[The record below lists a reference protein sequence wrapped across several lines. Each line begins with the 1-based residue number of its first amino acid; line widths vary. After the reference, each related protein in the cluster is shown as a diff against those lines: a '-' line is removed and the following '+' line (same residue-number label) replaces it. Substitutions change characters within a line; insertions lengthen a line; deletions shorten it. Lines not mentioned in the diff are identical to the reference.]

1 MSKKTRNQPKPTQ
14 KPIAPP
20 QVAKDSLAM
29 TPTPEI
35 KKGRVGKFIMPINK
49 SLDYANVAMGAN
61 QKYSNAPLQVPY
73 GFTTQIP
80 YTNAINSTILA
91 NPSPIPVTS
100 YYHVL
105 TTDPVVYV
113 SILYLATNIIS
124 RIGDYVDKNEEQQK
138 LVRDTLER
146 IGKRKLLRGL
156 LTKLWAGFSVVKLNW
171 DLVDGVT
178 SIVSIQILPQNSILM
193 ASTPEGELDPDY
205 GIMQYYYNINSGWQQ
220 SPYAYGSDS
229 VAQYAKFG
237 SAIVPT
243 RQMTYTPLY
252 LSAINKDWRILDTF
266 NPIGLEG
273 NYYGNSL
280 LNQIWSAVTR
290 KNNQLMKLEIATTY
304 KAMPLIVFQT
314 DTQTDVQTASGT
326 YISKAQELM
335 NTLPEAS
342 QTGTL
347 ISEGADAIKITTID
361 NTADLDQILATI
373 YACNDEIRTGLVTPN
388 LVGNSGSYANAMA
401 NSEANSDIINN
412 LTEDL
417 IYTLREQFIK
427 PVIRNGLDEDATE
440 FGTFELLDNSLQDK
454 AIWVKILEATKA
466 MGVIKP
472 DLSDINFIRNKVGL
486 PPVDSL
492 DDDLVFQMTAD
503 ILPNRGTNIN
513 KTKQET
519 KVPYANGG
527 ADEIKKDQYDAA

>member
-14 KPIAPP
+14 KPVAPP

-29 TPTPEI
+29 TPTPEA
-35 KKGRVGKFIMPINK
+35 KKGKVGKFIMPINK

-124 RIGDYVDKNEEQQK
+124 RIGDYVDKDEQQQK

-220 SPYAYGSDS
+220 SPYAYDSNS

-314 DTQTDVQTASGT
+314 DTQTEVQTASGN
-326 YISKAQELM
+326 YISKAEELM

-388 LVGNSGSYANAMA
+388 LVGNSGSYANAIA

-427 PVIRNGLDEDATE
+427 PVIRNGLDEDAAE

-454 AIWVKILEATKA
+454 AIWVKILESTKT

-472 DLSDINFIRNKVGL
+472 DLADINFIRNKVGL
-486 PPVDSL
+486 SPVDSL

-527 ADEIKKDQYDAA
+527 ADEIKKDQYDAT